1 VCSSDLADTAR
12 NPPTAMGSG
21 AKAAGL
27 PVFRPPTFLAAPL
40 ASPEPTESVAMRRLA
55 WAGVVF
61 AAVGM
66 VRADVPSGSVAV
78 EAISTRPSEPDIRH
92 ILQASPLAGF
102 QHYAGRALFPLMRVG
117 DALTLVREPANPFDP
132 GAVRVEWHGVQ
143 IGYAPRADNV
153 DLARL
158 MDRGAPVAARILH
171 LQKSR
176 DPWKRVM
183 MEIHVVE
190 TPPR

>member
-1 VCSSDLADTAR
+1 
-12 NPPTAMGSG
+12 
-21 AKAAGL
+21 
-27 PVFRPPTFLAAPL
+27 
-40 ASPEPTESVAMRRLA
+40 MRRLA
-55 WAGVVF
+55 GGWVVF

-66 VRADVPSGSVAV
+66 LLAEASPDSVAA
-78 EAISTRPSEPDIRH
+78 EALAGRRSEPDIRH
-92 ILQASPLAGF
+92 ILQTSPLAGF

-117 DALTLVREPANPFDP
+117 DVLALVREPANPYDP

-143 IGYAPRADNV
+143 IGYAPRAENV

-158 MDRGAPVAARILH
+158 MDRGTPVTARILH

-183 MEIHVVE
+183 LEIHVLE
-190 TPPR
+190 TPER